1 MINDDSTNTNNN
13 DDNNNNNDNNDR
25 NNNNETFKK
34 IKVFLQH
41 QNLYTCSRETLPEMG
56 NNSLDTKW
64 FAIPGIFRR
73 TIFQN
78 FNLIELLFSEQV

>member
-34 IKVFLQH
+34 IKVFSQH
-41 QNLYTCSRETLPEMG
+41 QHLYTYSRETLPEMG

-64 FAIPGIFRR
+64 FAIPGTFRR

>member
-1 MINDDSTNTNNN
+1 MINDDSSNTNNN
-13 DDNNNNNDNNDR
+13 DDNNNNNDNNDG

-41 QNLYTCSRETLPEMG
+41 QHLYTYSREALPEMG

-64 FAIPGIFRR
+64 FTIPGTFRR